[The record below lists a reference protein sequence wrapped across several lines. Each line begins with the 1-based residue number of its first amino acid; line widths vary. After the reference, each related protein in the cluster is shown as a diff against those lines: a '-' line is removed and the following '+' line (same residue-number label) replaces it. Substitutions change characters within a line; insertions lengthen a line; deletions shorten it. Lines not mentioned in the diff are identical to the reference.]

1 MTNRELP
8 IENKDKIIK
17 WDKTK
22 IKSDA
27 VVIMIIASVLS
38 LLTPFGMDKVGL
50 IKGWFFWLLL
60 CFSGYFVYAP
70 IIYFGN
76 EFLYK
81 MSKVLRA
88 RYWLRITLLAAL
100 GSVIMSFIVPL
111 VVINFFDVQIAYLT
125 LVPQI
130 MLRTFIVGGL
140 ISGVYSLK
148 NYLQTQNQQL
158 LKQQQQLSAQQAQN
172 SNSIN
177 KKYQDFMTKLPLD
190 KRGKLICL
198 EMDDHY
204 LKVHTD
210 KGSDLILMRFK
221 DALACLDEYPGI
233 QTHRSWWVAQDAIV
247 SEEKEGRKLLLK
259 LVNQQLVPVSRRY
272 TEQVKTLIQQ
282 LVV

>member
-27 VVIMIIASVLS
+27 VVIMIIASV
-38 LLTPFGMDKVGL
+38 
-50 IKGWFFWLLL
+50 
-60 CFSGYFVYAP
+60 YAP

-81 MSKVLRA
+81 ISKILRA

-148 NYLQTQNQQL
+148 NYLQTQKQQL
-158 LKQQQQLSAQQAQN
+158 LKQQQQLSDQQAQN

-210 KGSDLILMRFK
+210 KGSDI
-221 DALACLDEYPGI
+221 
-233 QTHRSWWVAQDAIV
+233 
-247 SEEKEGRKLLLK
+247 
-259 LVNQQLVPVSRRY
+259 
-272 TEQVKTLIQQ
+272 
-282 LVV
+282 